1 MSRLAAVAFFSWDNI
16 AGVDEILKLRFDR
29 PYCGIA
35 AFFVVF
41 VEQGPLTAS
50 YGQMVAD
57 EAQRVLDILRAELQ
71 VGMQLLGVRSVD
83 ELGPQHVRLDY
94 RAPRD

>member
-1 MSRLAAVAFFSWDNI
+1 MRWPRSSGPSQIVAEPRRGVRV
-16 AGVDEILKLRFDR
+16 GVDVGSKAEI
-29 PYCGIA
+29 
-35 AFFVVF
+35 
-41 VEQGPLTAS
+41 
-50 YGQMVAD
+50 
-57 EAQRVLDILRAELQ
+57 LDILRAELQ